1 MLRAPCDDLSAEAV
15 AKAEKPCSP
24 AWVLLATILGSSM
37 VFIDG
42 SVVSIALPV
51 MQRELHASAAQA
63 LWIVEAYALVLGALM
78 LLGGAAADRIG
89 RDRVFVAGIFVF
101 IAGSVWCGLA
111 QNINAA
117 IAARVLQGFGGVLVA
132 PASLAIIGALFSGAN
147 RDKAVGTWTAF
158 TAVTSLISPVAG
170 GALVTAFGWRA
181 VFFINVPL
189 GIFTA
194 YAAMTH
200 IPETRDE
207 ARRGRPD
214 ILGSVLI
221 GSSLGCIV
229 YALTSISGGSIS
241 TGVLAGAGVAGLALL
256 GLFIFVESRIAQP
269 IMPMNLFHSRVFT
282 GVNVETLLLYGGLSA
297 IFYFLPFDLIQAHG
311 YSAFTA
317 GTAMLPFVLCMSLIS
332 RWSAAML
339 EKTGPRTLLSTGPAI
354 VALGFAL
361 FAILPREC
369 FWCGILPPMLIV
381 GIGMGIVVAPLT
393 GTVMN
398 AVPAHNVGV
407 AAGINN
413 ALSRIGGLLAIAIA
427 GALLWGLFN
436 VRMQA
441 QLNTAH
447 ASPAQRAAVARERSK
462 LAGAHYAD
470 PRLRRMVA
478 KSYDDSF
485 AGIALMSA
493 GLSFAGAAA
502 GFVLLRGNKRG

>member
-1 MLRAPCDDLSAEAV
+1 
-15 AKAEKPCSP
+15 
-24 AWVLLATILGSSM
+24 
-37 VFIDG
+37 
-42 SVVSIALPV
+42 
-51 MQRELHASAAQA
+51 
-63 LWIVEAYALVLGALM
+63 
-78 LLGGAAADRIG
+78 
-89 RDRVFVAGIFVF
+89 
-101 IAGSVWCGLA
+101 
-111 QNINAA
+111 
-117 IAARVLQGFGGVLVA
+117 
-132 PASLAIIGALFSGAN
+132 
-147 RDKAVGTWTAF
+147 
-158 TAVTSLISPVAG
+158 
-170 GALVTAFGWRA
+170 
-181 VFFINVPL
+181 
-189 GIFTA
+189 
-194 YAAMTH
+194 
-200 IPETRDE
+200 
-207 ARRGRPD
+207 
-214 ILGSVLI
+214 
-221 GSSLGCIV
+221 
-229 YALTSISGGSIS
+229 
-241 TGVLAGAGVAGLALL
+241 
-256 GLFIFVESRIAQP
+256 
-269 IMPMNLFHSRVFT
+269 MPMNLFHSRVFT